1 MDIKTFE
8 AKLAELNLSK
18 KEFAT
23 MVGAA
28 YNGVVN
34 WNSKGETPK
43 WVDSWLENYEKAK
56 SYETMRDQVF
66 RIEKI
71 KQCFKGLLKGG
82 LKGIKFTLEIKV
94 KKSGF

>member
-1 MDIKTFE
+1 
-8 AKLAELNLSK
+8 
-18 KEFAT
+18 

-43 WVDSWLENYEKAK
+43 WVDSWIENYEKAK
-56 SYETMRDQVF
+56 SYEAMRDQVF

-71 KQCFKGLLKGG
+71 K
-82 LKGIKFTLEIKV
+82 
-94 KKSGF
+94 

>member
-1 MDIKTFE
+1 MNYVLKYKNKGVCMDIKTFE

-18 KEFAT
+18 KEFAA
-23 MVGAA
+23 MVGAV

-43 WVDSWLENYEKAK
+43 WVDSWLDNYEKAK
-56 SYETMRDQVF
+56 SYEAMRDQVF

-71 KQCFKGLLKGG
+71 K
-82 LKGIKFTLEIKV
+82 
-94 KKSGF
+94 